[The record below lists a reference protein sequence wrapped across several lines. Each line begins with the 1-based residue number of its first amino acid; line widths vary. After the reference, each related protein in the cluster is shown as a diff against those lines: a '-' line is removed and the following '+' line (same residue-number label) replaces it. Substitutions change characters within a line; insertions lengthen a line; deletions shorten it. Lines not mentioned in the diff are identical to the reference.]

1 MLSVMYRQLSCRLSR
16 LRRLARATSPTGRL
30 VDCPTCDSDF
40 VNPVAWEER
49 GETHW
54 WIRLRC
60 GECAFLREVEVT
72 NSEACRFDSDL
83 DRGVARIAAAVD
95 RLERARMQAT
105 ADALIVG
112 LERDLITPGDF
123 VRR

>member
-1 MLSVMYRQLSCRLSR
+1 MLSVMNRQLSRRLSR
-16 LRRLARATSPTGRL
+16 LRRLARATSPNGRL
-30 VDCPTCDSDF
+30 VDCPACGSDF

-60 GECAFLREVEVT
+60 GECAFTREVEVP
-72 NSEACRFDSDL
+72 NSEACHFDSDL
-83 DRGVARIAAAVD
+83 DRGVAHIAAAVD
-95 RLERARMQAT
+95 RLERARMKAA
-105 ADALIVG
+105 ADALIIA